1 MPRLNSKSQTDA
13 GRKKVAR
20 ASAAGEAHEVRCQ
33 AAGRTL
39 AKLRLQS
46 PTGARPRRRAGACS
60 KAQARVP
67 PPSAAGGAQRLRVL
81 SVKHADAVGQGGEA
95 PGDAPAACGAPGAL
109 PSAIEVRSTRA
120 RVGCEA
126 RPNKAS
132 AVPCDDQA
140 GAAGHAVTA
149 ACDDDDEQAQ
159 SGDSCGA
166 EGPPQAEPRREVRLA
181 MTRSASCADA
191 RLVLAGSS

>member
-1 MPRLNSKSQTDA
+1 MRLAKRRTDA
-13 GRKKVAR
+13 AAR
-20 ASAAGEAHEVRCQ
+20 ARRGEVSASAAAPEVRCQ

-39 AKLRLQS
+39 AKLSLQS
-46 PTGARPRRRAGACS
+46 PTGGRPRRRAGACS

-67 PPSAAGGAQRLRVL
+67 PPSAAGGAQRLRAL
-81 SVKHADAVGQGGEA
+81 SVKHADAAGQDGEA
-95 PGDAPAACGAPGAL
+95 PGDVPAACGAPGAL

-126 RPNKAS
+126 RPNKVS

-159 SGDSCGA
+159 CGDSCGA